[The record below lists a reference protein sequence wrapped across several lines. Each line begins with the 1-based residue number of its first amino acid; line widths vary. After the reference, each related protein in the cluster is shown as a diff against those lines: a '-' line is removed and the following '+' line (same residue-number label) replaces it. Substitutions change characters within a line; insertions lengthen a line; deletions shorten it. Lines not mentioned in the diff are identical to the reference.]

1 MENPREAIGGNNPPS
16 AIDDAI
22 RPFADIITE
31 AEGWLDGE
39 PVTNEA
45 QMKSVDAL
53 IKAMKAAK
61 KAVETAEEIEARP
74 HYDMWKATKALFT
87 PTITDLD
94 RIGKGLVAIVDPFK
108 RKLAAEKTEA
118 ERLARED
125 AWRKTREA
133 DAAAAQA
140 RAGDIEAQRALAQAQ
155 EAAETA
161 QRAATAAS
169 KDTVKGLRLTHF
181 HKITDHRAALHWIAA
196 NDREAVTAFIETYV
210 AKHFQTAKID
220 GVETW
225 DERVAV

>member
-1 MENPREAIGGNNPPS
+1 METAPIGHNNPPS
-16 AIDDAI
+16 ASDDAI
-22 RPFADIITE
+22 QPFNDAIFE
-31 AEGWLDGE
+31 AESWLDGN
-39 PVTNEA
+39 PITNES
-45 QMKSVDAL
+45 QMKMADAL
-53 IKAMKAAK
+53 IKEMKAAK
-61 KAVETAEEIEARP
+61 KAVEAAEEIEARP
-74 HYDMWKATKALFT
+74 YYDLWKSTKARFA

-94 RIGKGLVAIVDPFK
+94 RIGKGLVAIVDGFK
-108 RKLAAEKTEA
+108 RKLAAEKAET
-118 ERLARED
+118 ERLAREE

-133 DAAAAQA
+133 EALAAQA
-140 RAGDIEAQRALAQAQ
+140 RAGDIEAQRAAAQAQ

-196 NDREAVTAFIETYV
+196 NDREAVTVFIETYV

>member
-22 RPFADIITE
+22 RPFGDTISE
-31 AEGWLDGE
+31 AESWLDGE

-74 HYDMWKATKALFT
+74 HYDMWKATKSLFA

-108 RKLAAEKTEA
+108 RKLAAEKAET
-118 ERLARED
+118 ERLAREE

-133 DAAAAQA
+133 AAAAA
-140 RAGDIEAQRALAQAQ
+140 GAGDIEAQRAWAQAQ
-155 EAAETA
+155 DAADAA

-181 HKITDHRAALHWIAA
+181 YKITDHRAALHWIAA
-196 NDREAVTAFIETYV
+196 NDKDAVTAFIETYV

>member
-1 MENPREAIGGNNPPS
+1 MENARATIGGNNPPS

-22 RPFADIITE
+22 RPFGDTITE
-31 AEGWLDGE
+31 AESWLDGE
-39 PVTNEA
+39 HVTNEA

-74 HYDMWKATKALFT
+74 HYDMWKATKSLFA

-94 RIGKGLVAIVDPFK
+94 RIGKGLVAIVDGFK

-118 ERLARED
+118 ERLAREE

-133 DAAAAQA
+133 EALAAQA
-140 RAGDIEAQRALAQAQ
+140 RAGDIEAQRAAAQAQ

-161 QRAATAAS
+161 QRAATAAG

-196 NDREAVTAFIETYV
+196 NDREAVTVFIESYV
-210 AKHFQTAKID
+210 DKNFHVYKIA

>member
-1 MENPREAIGGNNPPS
+1 MENARATIGGNNPPS

-22 RPFADIITE
+22 QPFADIITE

-74 HYDMWKATKALFT
+74 HYDMWKATKAIFA

-94 RIGKGLVAIVDPFK
+94 RIGKGLVAIVDGFK
-108 RKLAAEKTEA
+108 RKLAAEKAET
-118 ERLARED
+118 ERLAREE

-133 DAAAAQA
+133 EALAAQA
-140 RAGDIEAQRALAQAQ
+140 RAGDIEAQRAAAQAQ
-155 EAAETA
+155 EAAEAA
-161 QRAATAAS
+161 QRAATAAG
-169 KDTVKGLRLTHF
+169 KDTVKGLRMQHRPD
-181 HKITDHRAALHWIAA
+181 IYDHRAALHWIAI
-196 NDREAVTAFIETYV
+196 NDREALTAFIETYV
-210 AKHFQTAKID
+210 GKHFMAKTID
-220 GVETW
+220 GVNPIH
-225 DERVAV
+225 ERVAV